1 MGRRRILLAV
11 VSAAALWRATAMDH
25 GESIAAAAPAANPF
39 DGTGHMSAGQLF
51 YGDERA
57 GRRSYAQRNY
67 DWYTGPEGPGLEA
80 YTDVIREFTQ
90 QMLSIEHWKDLRD
103 RLIATLSRDVSLGA
117 MTIRRELKDIWVKC
131 KSKDYIPTNGMQNT
145 VSALA
150 RAGVVMKK
158 KFAPGPLCEKVG
170 AQPAYVSLALVAS
183 GLVAHFSGLIILNL
197 GEMFAAACHW
207 GFFFLMAV
215 ALGLYSYTRDW
226 EPVRNKLGLFVLMM
240 YTRILLTYFMC
251 VVIADWEHMQ
261 GLTTFVHMLRP

>member
-1 MGRRRILLAV
+1 MGRRRILLAL
-11 VSAAALWRATAMDH
+11 VSAAALWRATAMDDTD
-25 GESIAAAAPAANPF
+25 EFIAAAPAANPF
-39 DGTGHMSAGQLF
+39 DGTGCMSAGQLF

-57 GRRSYAQRNY
+57 GRQSYAQRNY
-67 DWYTGPEGPGLEA
+67 EWFTGPEGPGLEV
-80 YTDVIREFTQ
+80 YKDVISDFTES
-90 QMLSIEHWKDLRD
+90 MMSIEHWKDLRD

-117 MTIRRELKDIWVKC
+117 MTIRRELKDIWEKY
-131 KSKDYIPTNGMQNT
+131 KSKDYIPSNAVQNT
-145 VSALA
+145 VSTLA

-183 GLVAHFSGLIILNL
+183 GLVAHFSGLITLNL

-207 GFFFLMAV
+207 GFFFLTAV

-251 VVIADWEHMQ
+251 VVIANWEYMQ
-261 GLTTFVHMLRP
+261 GLSTFVHMLRP

>member
-1 MGRRRILLAV
+1 MGRRVLLAV
-11 VSAAALWRATAMDH
+11 VSAAALWHATATDDT
-25 GESIAAAAPAANPF
+25 GEFIAAAPAANPF
-39 DGTGHMSAGQLF
+39 DGTGHQSAGKLF

-57 GRRSYAQRNY
+57 GRQSYAQRNY
-67 DWYTGPEGPGLEA
+67 DWFTGPEGPGLGA

-117 MTIRRELKDIWVKC
+117 MTIRREQKDIWVKYQG
-131 KSKDYIPTNGMQNT
+131 KDYVPSDGVQNT

-158 KFAPGPLCEKVG
+158 KFAPGPLCKKVG
-170 AQPAYVSLALVAS
+170 SQPAYVSLALVGA
-183 GLVAHFSGLIILNL
+183 GLVAHFSGLITLNL

-215 ALGLYSYTRDW
+215 ALGLYRYTRDW

-251 VVIADWEHMQ
+251 VVIADWEYMQ
-261 GLTTFVHMLRP
+261 RLTTFVHMLRP

>member
-1 MGRRRILLAV
+1 MGRRVLLAV
-11 VSAAALWRATAMDH
+11 VSAAVLWRATAMDDT
-25 GESIAAAAPAANPF
+25 GEFIAAAPAANPF
-39 DGTGHMSAGQLF
+39 DVTGHESAGHLF

-57 GRRSYAQRNY
+57 GRQSFAQRNY
-67 DWYTGPEGPGLEA
+67 EWFTGPEGPGLEV
-80 YTDVIREFTQ
+80 YKDVICDFTES
-90 QMLSIEHWKDLRD
+90 MMSIEHWKDLRD

-117 MTIRRELKDIWVKC
+117 LTIRRELKDIWEKY
-131 KSKDYIPTNGMQNT
+131 KSKDYIPSNAVQNT
-145 VSALA
+145 VSTLA

-183 GLVAHFSGLIILNL
+183 GLVAHFSGLITLNL

-226 EPVRNKLGLFVLMM
+226 ERKRNKLGLFVLMM

>member
-25 GESIAAAAPAANPF
+25 GESIAAADPAANPF

-51 YGDERA
+51 YGDERD
-57 GRRSYAQRNY
+57 GRRSFAQRNY

-117 MTIRRELKDIWVKC
+117 MTIRRELKDIWVKY

-145 VSALA
+145 VSALG

-158 KFAPGPLCEKVG
+158 KFAPGPLCKKVG

-183 GLVAHFSGLIILNL
+183 GLVAHFSGLITLNL

-215 ALGLYSYTRDW
+215 RSWVTTMVAKASFTSRLCKAFMAFPRSPLIAS
-226 EPVRNKLGLFVLMM
+226 LSA
-240 YTRILLTYFMC
+240 YFQSGSC
-251 VVIADWEHMQ
+251 LIWFCKRFAWPSA
-261 GLTTFVHMLRP
+261 TP